1 MLVGNKLDLEGSRKV
16 PKELAERFAEEEGL
30 LFVEAS
36 AKTGDGVEGL
46 FMEIGR
52 SFPSALS
59 LCLREGN
66 VGYRGL

>member
-46 FMEIGR
+46 FMEIGKSPR
-52 SFPSALS
+52 STTQSTSIWRL
-59 LCLREGN
+59 
-66 VGYRGL
+66 